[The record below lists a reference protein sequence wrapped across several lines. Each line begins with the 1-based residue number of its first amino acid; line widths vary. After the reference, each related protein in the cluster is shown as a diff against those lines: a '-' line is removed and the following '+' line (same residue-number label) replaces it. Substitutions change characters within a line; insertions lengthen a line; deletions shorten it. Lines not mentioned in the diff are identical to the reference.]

1 MPMTWEKRQELEY
14 ELRDEDRQ
22 YRYELSHRA
31 SQRSIEYAKSLIER
45 AKRIPQLKETAE
57 GFEAGF
63 RNPVGHGI
71 GYKTVPYNIC
81 VISYAISFLKEEL
94 DALKKAK
101 PVAEPVAPTTPVDE
115 ATPKQVGFIKS
126 LVKKKEVPA
135 EVLAQVEG
143 AMADKRKASAL
154 IEALLKLS
162 DKAVANA

>member
-31 SQRSIEYAKSLIER
+31 SQRSIDYAKSLIER

-57 GFEAGF
+57 NFEAGF
-63 RNPVGHGI
+63 AKPVGHGF
-71 GYKTVPYNIC
+71 GYKVVPYNIC
-81 VISYAISFLKEEL
+81 VISYAIYFLKEEL

-101 PVAEPVAPTTPVDE
+101 PVAEPVATTTVCE

-126 LVKKKEVPA
+126 LVNKKEVPA

-143 AMADKRKASAL
+143 ALADKRKASAL

-162 DKAVANA
+162 DKTVATA